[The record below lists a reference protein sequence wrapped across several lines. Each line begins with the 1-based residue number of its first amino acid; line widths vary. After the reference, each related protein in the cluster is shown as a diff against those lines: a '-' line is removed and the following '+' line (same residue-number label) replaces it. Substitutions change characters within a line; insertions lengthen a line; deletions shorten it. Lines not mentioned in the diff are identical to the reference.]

1 MHDTYV
7 PRTLRRLENMHI
19 DFLFALF
26 KVRPR
31 DNLRWLQTYSG
42 HHFLGDFRS
51 RLTAVLFASAVL
63 FPDTRRCD
71 LFSCSLHTGKLAS
84 LSHSPFPQRI
94 RGMSRLGHVPPM
106 RARAFTRDS

>member
-1 MHDTYV
+1 VHDTYV

-94 RGMSRLGHVPPM
+94 RGMSRLGHVPPV
-106 RARAFTRDS
+106 RARFY